1 MKIKIIEQSYDIL
14 STNPYK
20 TFENKINN
28 AIDEIEIEKDLEV
41 FNIDFTFNK
50 FEMFGVIYYGQPEE
64 KY

>member
-28 AIDEIEIEKDLEV
+28 AIDKIENELLLEV
-41 FNIDFTFNK
+41 FNAELNFNK
-50 FEMFGVIYYGQPEE
+50 DKMIEVIYYGQPE
-64 KY
+64 

>member
-28 AIDEIEIEKDLEV
+28 AIDERGNEWYD
-41 FNIDFTFNK
+41 
-50 FEMFGVIYYGQPEE
+50 
-64 KY
+64 

>member
-1 MKIKIIEQSYDIL
+1 MKIKIIEQLYDIL

-28 AIDEIEIEKDLEV
+28 AIDKIENELLLEV
-41 FNIDFTFNK
+41 FNVELNFDKDKMIR
-50 FEMFGVIYYGQPEE
+50 VIYYGQPEE

>member
-1 MKIKIIEQSYDIL
+1 MKIKIIEQSYDIF

-28 AIDEIEIEKDLEV
+28 AIDEIENELLLEV
-41 FNIDFTFNK
+41 FNAELNFNK
-50 FEMFGVIYYGQPEE
+50 DKMIGVIYYGQPEE

>member
-28 AIDEIEIEKDLEV
+28 AIDEIENELLLEV
-41 FNIDFTFNK
+41 FNAELNFNK
-50 FEMFGVIYYGQPEE
+50 DKMIGVIYYGRPKE